1 MTDDMDR
8 AVKAIE
14 AARNRL
20 GATQGRA
27 RPEYRA
33 ELDARGSAAQASLAS
48 VRSSHDSLGSILK
61 RWESALPTIGE
72 QLQAAEASSSTGP
85 QRGATGAVVRLSD
98 RRPSARQTSTAS
110 SETPSTLTH
119 AQIINLLLELNVLT
133 KHRAEGADEMRLRLN
148 AYRERLA
155 SMPATAVTKAIKGWP
170 DCHDWW
176 PTWAELKREI
186 EEWM

>member
-20 GATQGRA
+20 GATKGRA
-27 RPEYRA
+27 RPAYRA

-85 QRGATGAVVRLSD
+85 QRGETGVVVSLHQRACAK
-98 RRPSARQTSTAS
+98 RQSAKPTVMHS
-110 SETPSTLTH
+110 PLTH
-119 AQIINLLLELNVLT
+119 VEIAELLIELSLMVKMPRETQEERRIRFNS
-133 KHRAEGADEMRLRLN
+133 
-148 AYRERLA
+148 YRDRLA
-155 SMPATAVTKAIKGWP
+155 ALPGEAVRKALKGWP
-170 DCHDWW
+170 DSNEFW
-176 PTWAELKREI
+176 PSWAELKREI
-186 EEWM
+186 VDWA